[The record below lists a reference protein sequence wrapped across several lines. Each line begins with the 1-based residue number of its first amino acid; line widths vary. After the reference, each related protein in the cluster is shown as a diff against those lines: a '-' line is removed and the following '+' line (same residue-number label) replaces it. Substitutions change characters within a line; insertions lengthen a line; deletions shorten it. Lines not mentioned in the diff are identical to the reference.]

1 MKKLKSNQT
10 LISRIYQLY
19 FLSIQQSTNQRR
31 RWQNYIINI
40 ANILTDDDEIYVN
53 SGTELKGWNK
63 IRFVR
68 NGFRETGYIVP
79 TKDGGAFGIWELT
92 DKAKKMVREME
103 SSNMIPVLSIFILT
117 SLDPIKNFVSLKT
130 YISENAKVH
139 CQVYFIDENISDYPR
154 VNVIE
159 KSRVDFFA
167 YLDTIN
173 VEHTQVGGYFF
184 FRKKPNSD

>member
-1 MKKLKSNQT
+1 MLP
-10 LISRIYQLY
+10 LIS
-19 FLSIQQSTNQRR
+19 
-31 RWQNYIINI
+31 
-40 ANILTDDDEIYVN
+40 IL
-53 SGTELKGWNK
+53 
-63 IRFVR
+63 
-68 NGFRETGYIVP
+68 
-79 TKDGGAFGIWELT
+79 
-92 DKAKKMVREME
+92 
-103 SSNMIPVLSIFILT
+103 VLS

-173 VEHTQVGGYFF
+173 VEHTQVGGCFF